1 MGNELIISIGRQLN
15 IPGKVDNEW
24 MCRVIYSIAGQM
36 GLASLWDY
44 DEDEDTVSIQHF
56 KERIAEIFA
65 AYEELYPSIKFI
77 FPEKKSDLIDEIYH
91 IYLRSGFFYHSAY
104 RISPAVPSFATYN
117 NLTIC
122 RGSSPDVQL
131 FRSGL
136 GYYSRQKSSADKSI
150 AEVFGLQ
157 NQGLEDYLG
166 GLLGDGEWVP
176 IDWPDSAEFM
186 YLGPSFRL
194 GYWKQTPD
202 KDGRISLARYGEPSK
217 VYAFYRYYNGQYQ
230 QKAIPEWKTQDFS
243 HSYPGSYG
251 EHARIM
257 SALLKSY
264 DMLPPVRVSSAGD
277 LVDIK
282 IGYRLPPSEEDFFK
296 LYSWPVRY
304 DFPIIRSPQV
314 FTRQMAKE
322 VYPVFR
328 HMLESI
334 GYCFAEE

>member
-1 MGNELIISIGRQLN
+1 M
-15 IPGKVDNEW
+15 
-24 MCRVIYSIAGQM
+24 
-36 GLASLWDY
+36 
-44 DEDEDTVSIQHF
+44 
-56 KERIAEIFA
+56 
-65 AYEELYPSIKFI
+65 
-77 FPEKKSDLIDEIYH
+77 IDEIYH

-122 RGSSPDVQL
+122 RGSSPDAQL
-131 FRSGL
+131 FMSGL

-217 VYAFYRYYNGQYQ
+217 VYAFYRYCNGQYQ
-230 QKAIPEWKTQDFS
+230 QKAIPAWKTQDFS

-304 DFPIIRSPQV
+304 NFPIRSPQI
-314 FTRQMAKE
+314 FTRRMAKE

-328 HMLESI
+328 HVLESI

>member
-1 MGNELIISIGRQLN
+1 M
-15 IPGKVDNEW
+15 
-24 MCRVIYSIAGQM
+24 
-36 GLASLWDY
+36 
-44 DEDEDTVSIQHF
+44 
-56 KERIAEIFA
+56 
-65 AYEELYPSIKFI
+65 
-77 FPEKKSDLIDEIYH
+77 
-91 IYLRSGFFYHSAY
+91 
-104 RISPAVPSFATYN
+104 
-117 NLTIC
+117 
-122 RGSSPDVQL
+122 QL
-131 FRSGL
+131 FMSGL

-282 IGYRLPPSEEDFFK
+282 IGYRLPPSEEDFSNYTAG
-296 LYSWPVRY
+296 LYAMIFQLDHHRY
-304 DFPIIRSPQV
+304 LQDGWQRKYTRFLGMCWNRLGIVLRRSNYGKWCKWSPPTA
-314 FTRQMAKE
+314 TRSSG
-322 VYPVFR
+322 R
-328 HMLESI
+328 LH
-334 GYCFAEE
+334 

>member
-131 FRSGL
+131 FMSGL

-230 QKAIPEWKTQDFS
+230 QKAIQNGKRKIS
-243 HSYPGSYG
+243 HIHIREVMANMQGSCQ
-251 EHARIM
+251 H
-257 SALLKSY
+257 
-264 DMLPPVRVSSAGD
+264 
-277 LVDIK
+277 
-282 IGYRLPPSEEDFFK
+282 
-296 LYSWPVRY
+296 
-304 DFPIIRSPQV
+304 
-314 FTRQMAKE
+314 
-322 VYPVFR
+322 
-328 HMLESI
+328 
-334 GYCFAEE
+334 C

>member
-1 MGNELIISIGRQLN
+1 MMG
-15 IPGKVDNEW
+15 
-24 MCRVIYSIAGQM
+24 
-36 GLASLWDY
+36 
-44 DEDEDTVSIQHF
+44 
-56 KERIAEIFA
+56 
-65 AYEELYPSIKFI
+65 
-77 FPEKKSDLIDEIYH
+77 
-91 IYLRSGFFYHSAY
+91 
-104 RISPAVPSFATYN
+104 
-117 NLTIC
+117 
-122 RGSSPDVQL
+122 
-131 FRSGL
+131 
-136 GYYSRQKSSADKSI
+136 
-150 AEVFGLQ
+150 
-157 NQGLEDYLG
+157 
-166 GLLGDGEWVP
+166 
-176 IDWPDSAEFM
+176 M
-186 YLGPSFRL
+186 YLME
-194 GYWKQTPD
+194 T
-202 KDGRISLARYGEPSK
+202 A
-217 VYAFYRYYNGQYQ
+217 AYRYYNGQYQ

-304 DFPIIRSPQV
+304 DFPIRSPQI

-328 HMLESI
+328 HVLESI

>member
-1 MGNELIISIGRQLN
+1 M
-15 IPGKVDNEW
+15 
-24 MCRVIYSIAGQM
+24 
-36 GLASLWDY
+36 
-44 DEDEDTVSIQHF
+44 
-56 KERIAEIFA
+56 
-65 AYEELYPSIKFI
+65 
-77 FPEKKSDLIDEIYH
+77 
-91 IYLRSGFFYHSAY
+91 
-104 RISPAVPSFATYN
+104 
-117 NLTIC
+117 
-122 RGSSPDVQL
+122 
-131 FRSGL
+131 SGL

>member
-1 MGNELIISIGRQLN
+1 
-15 IPGKVDNEW
+15 
-24 MCRVIYSIAGQM
+24 
-36 GLASLWDY
+36 
-44 DEDEDTVSIQHF
+44 
-56 KERIAEIFA
+56 
-65 AYEELYPSIKFI
+65 
-77 FPEKKSDLIDEIYH
+77 
-91 IYLRSGFFYHSAY
+91 
-104 RISPAVPSFATYN
+104 
-117 NLTIC
+117 
-122 RGSSPDVQL
+122 
-131 FRSGL
+131 
-136 GYYSRQKSSADKSI
+136 
-150 AEVFGLQ
+150 
-157 NQGLEDYLG
+157 
-166 GLLGDGEWVP
+166 
-176 IDWPDSAEFM
+176 M

-217 VYAFYRYYNGQYQ
+217 VYAFYRYCNGQYQ
-230 QKAIPEWKTQDFS
+230 QKAIPAWKTQDFS

-304 DFPIIRSPQV
+304 NFPIRSPQI
-314 FTRQMAKE
+314 FTRRMAKE

-328 HMLESI
+328 HVLESI

>member
-131 FRSGL
+131 FMSGL

-176 IDWPDSAEFM
+176 IDWPDTA
-186 YLGPSFRL
+186 
-194 GYWKQTPD
+194 T
-202 KDGRISLARYGEPSK
+202 
-217 VYAFYRYYNGQYQ
+217 Q
-230 QKAIPEWKTQDFS
+230 QP
-243 HSYPGSYG
+243 
-251 EHARIM
+251 
-257 SALLKSY
+257 
-264 DMLPPVRVSSAGD
+264 
-277 LVDIK
+277 
-282 IGYRLPPSEEDFFK
+282 
-296 LYSWPVRY
+296 LYSTLPDADDVVAIKGYSNTRMAVR
-304 DFPIIRSPQV
+304 PNQRIIMLNKGIGDKG
-314 FTRQMAKE
+314 FTICCDCGAATVSYTHLM
-322 VYPVFR
+322 
-328 HMLESI
+328 
-334 GYCFAEE
+334 

>member
-44 DEDEDTVSIQHF
+44 DEGEDTVSIQHF

-65 AYEELYPSIKFI
+65 AYEELYSSIKFI
-77 FPEKKSDLIDEIYH
+77 LPEKKSDLIDEIYH

-122 RGSSPDVQL
+122 RGSSPDAQ
-131 FRSGL
+131 FFMSGL

-166 GLLGDGEWVP
+166 GLLG
-176 IDWPDSAEFM
+176 M
-186 YLGPSFRL
+186 
-194 GYWKQTPD
+194 
-202 KDGRISLARYGEPSK
+202 
-217 VYAFYRYYNGQYQ
+217 
-230 QKAIPEWKTQDFS
+230 
-243 HSYPGSYG
+243 
-251 EHARIM
+251 
-257 SALLKSY
+257 
-264 DMLPPVRVSSAGD
+264 VSG
-277 LVDIK
+277 
-282 IGYRLPPSEEDFFK
+282 F
-296 LYSWPVRY
+296 
-304 DFPIIRSPQV
+304 Q
-314 FTRQMAKE
+314 
-322 VYPVFR
+322 
-328 HMLESI
+328 
-334 GYCFAEE
+334 

>member
-44 DEDEDTVSIQHF
+44 DEGEDTVSIQHF

-65 AYEELYPSIKFI
+65 AYEELYSSIKFI
-77 FPEKKSDLIDEIYH
+77 LPEKKSDLIDEIYH

-104 RISPAVPSFATYN
+104 RISPTVPSFATYN

-122 RGSSPDVQL
+122 RGSSPDAQ
-131 FRSGL
+131 FFMSGL

-176 IDWPDSAEFM
+176 AG
-186 YLGPSFRL
+186 YGPLLPR
-194 GYWKQTPD
+194 
-202 KDGRISLARYGEPSK
+202 EVVPSQ
-217 VYAFYRYYNGQYQ
+217 YRH
-230 QKAIPEWKTQDFS
+230 K
-243 HSYPGSYG
+243 
-251 EHARIM
+251 
-257 SALLKSY
+257 LLK
-264 DMLPPVRVSSAGD
+264 
-277 LVDIK
+277 
-282 IGYRLPPSEEDFFK
+282 
-296 LYSWPVRY
+296 
-304 DFPIIRSPQV
+304 
-314 FTRQMAKE
+314 
-322 VYPVFR
+322 
-328 HMLESI
+328 
-334 GYCFAEE
+334 

>member
-131 FRSGL
+131 FMSGL

-186 YLGPSFRL
+186 YLGPSFILYELKYAHIDGILPVSVLRDQICS
-194 GYWKQTPD
+194 GQPD
-202 KDGRISLARYGEPSK
+202 
-217 VYAFYRYYNGQYQ
+217 
-230 QKAIPEWKTQDFS
+230 AIYDKGIEIKNEFREQD
-243 HSYPGSYG
+243 
-251 EHARIM
+251 
-257 SALLKSY
+257 
-264 DMLPPVRVSSAGD
+264 D
-277 LVDIK
+277 LVIQRCRLQFCLAGYGNQRAFQTSVVAQRDI
-282 IGYRLPPSEEDFFK
+282 
-296 LYSWPVRY
+296 
-304 DFPIIRSPQV
+304 
-314 FTRQMAKE
+314 
-322 VYPVFR
+322 
-328 HMLESI
+328 
-334 GYCFAEE
+334 